1 MLIELPRFDRR
12 QDVISKR
19 IVLSTVTNAI
29 DTMALISQV
38 LVALMVFVR
47 ELWIQQTDW
56 DQILTP
62 LIQQRVT
69 RPLLESGTIRYFEVP
84 R

>member
-1 MLIELPRFDRR
+1 
-12 QDVISKR
+12 
-19 IVLSTVTNAI
+19 
-29 DTMALISQV
+29 MALISQV

-84 R
+84 RWIGNGPDGDIQLNVFLEAAKAAYYAAA